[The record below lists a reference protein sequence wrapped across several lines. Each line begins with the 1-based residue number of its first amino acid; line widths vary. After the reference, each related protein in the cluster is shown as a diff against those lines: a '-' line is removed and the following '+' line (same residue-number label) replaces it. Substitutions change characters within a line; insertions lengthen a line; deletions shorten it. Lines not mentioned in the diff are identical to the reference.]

1 MAKPLAIVGGETL
14 IGRELLD
21 VLKEAGFGA
30 RLRPV
35 TGGEPGARVIVE
47 EEGGAAVMLS
57 LDAEALAGSS
67 AVLLAGSAA
76 SSLKVVEL
84 LGRRAIPVIDATG
97 ALEDRPSARLR
108 CPALETPGAPIAAT
122 RLHVVAH
129 PAAIALGLF
138 FRRLHVIQPFRS
150 SVVTVLEPASE
161 RGQAGLDELHK
172 QTVGLLSFQKLEK
185 KIFDAQA
192 AFNLLSAY
200 GEDAPHPLEA
210 IELRIERNLATLMSW
225 GPPAPMPSLRLV
237 QAPVFHGYSFPVWV
251 EFEKFPNL
259 ETLAASLSG
268 EGIDVRSEDQEPP
281 TNAGAAGQNGIAIG
295 SIAPDRNHP
304 HAVWFWIVCDNL
316 RLTAES
322 ALEAVRELAG

>member
-1 MAKPLAIVGGETL
+1 MAKPFAIVGGETL
-14 IGRELLD
+14 LGRELIE
-21 VLKEAGFGA
+21 VLKDAGFGA
-30 RLRPV
+30 RLRPI
-35 TGGEPGARVIVE
+35 TGGETGARVLVE
-47 EEGGAAVMLS
+47 EEGEAAVMLS
-57 LDAEALAGSS
+57 LDAESLAGAA
-67 AVLLAGSAA
+67 AVLLAGSEV
-76 SSLKVVEL
+76 SSRKVLEL
-84 LGRRAIPVIDATG
+84 LGRRAVPVIDATG
-97 ALEDRPSARLR
+97 ALEDRPAARLR
-108 CPALETPGAPIAAT
+108 CPALETA
-122 RLHVVAH
+122 RLASTAGVQVVAH

-138 FRRLHVIQPFRS
+138 FRRLHAIQPFRS

-200 GEDAPHPLEA
+200 GEDAPRPLES
-210 IELRIERNLATLMSW
+210 IELRIERNLATLLSW

-251 EFEKFPNL
+251 EFEISPNL
-259 ETLAASLSG
+259 ETLAAALSG
-268 EGIDVRSEDQEPP
+268 GGIDVRSEDEEPP
-281 TNAGAAGQNGIAIG
+281 TNAGAAGQSGIAIG

-304 HAVWFWIVCDNL
+304 HAAWFWIVGDNL

>member
-1 MAKPLAIVGGETL
+1 MAKPFAIVGGETL
-14 IGRELLD
+14 LGRELIE
-21 VLKEAGFGA
+21 VLKDAGFGA
-30 RLRPV
+30 RLRPI
-35 TGGEPGARVIVE
+35 TGGETGARVLVE
-47 EEGGAAVMLS
+47 EEGEAAVMLS
-57 LDAEALAGSS
+57 LDAESLAGAA
-67 AVLLAGSAA
+67 AVLLAGSEV
-76 SSLKVVEL
+76 SSRKVLEL
-84 LGRRAIPVIDATG
+84 LGRRAVPVIDATG

-108 CPALETPGAPIAAT
+108 CPALETARPTSTAGIQ
-122 RLHVVAH
+122 VVAH

-138 FRRLHVIQPFRS
+138 FRRLHAIQPFRS

-200 GEDAPHPLEA
+200 GEDAPRPLES
-210 IELRIERNLATLMSW
+210 IELRIERNLATLLSW
-225 GPPAPMPSLRLV
+225 GPPSPMPSLRLV

-251 EFEKFPNL
+251 EFEIFPNL
-259 ETLAASLSG
+259 ETLAAALSG
-268 EGIDVRSEDQEPP
+268 GGIDVRSEDEEPP
-281 TNAGAAGQNGIAIG
+281 TNAGAAGQSGIAIG

-304 HAVWFWIVCDNL
+304 HAAWFWIAGDNL